1 MAGPPPIYTTEVAVE
16 KLDPPTTL
24 AGATAEVANVAR
36 QYATDVLTGVKTF
49 VQVLDR
55 QIEWGVLLADKIAD
69 AEKAQTAYV
78 AEAAAKTT
86 QLEQEVKDLKA
97 L

>member
-1 MAGPPPIYTTEVAVE
+1 MAGPPPIYTTEISVE
-16 KLDPPTTL
+16 KLDPPTVL
-24 AGATAEVANVAR
+24 AGASAEVANVYR

-69 AEKAQTAYV
+69 AEKAQIAYV
-78 AEAAAKTT
+78 AESAAKAAELD
-86 QLEQEVKDLKA
+86 QDVKDLKA

>member
-1 MAGPPPIYTTEVAVE
+1 MAGPPPIYTTEVTVE

-55 QIEWGVLLADKIAD
+55 QLEWGVLLADKIAD

-78 AEAAAKTT
+78 AEVAAKTA
-86 QLEQEVKDLKA
+86 QLDQEVKDLKA